1 MDIVLSLG
9 FAEYANRGTAAP
21 APSTTINRVE
31 LLIPTELA
39 VIWGLPIAPPIACPA
54 LVMLASDVSEL
65 VQAAVDVR
73 SAVLPSL
80 KVPLAA
86 NCCFAPIA
94 TDGLAG
100 VTWIAV

>member
-1 MDIVLSLG
+1 MDMVLSLG

-31 LLIPTELA
+31 LLIPPEVA
-39 VIWGLPIAPPIACPA
+39 VICGLPIATPVACPE
-54 LVMLASDVSEL
+54 LVIVASVVSEL
-65 VQAAVDVR
+65 LQAAEGVM

-86 NCCFAPIA
+86 NC
-94 TDGLAG
+94 
-100 VTWIAV
+100 